1 MEPGTVVWRDTAQS
15 LLRHKWLIIG
25 CVLLGIGGAA
35 IFSLSQTQRWTA
47 SSQVVI
53 GPAVPPALVGNLP
66 TGADKTGPLGLD
78 LPAETQ
84 ARVMASPTIL
94 REVAKSLGLPTTD
107 DSVQSLASVTR
118 VKAVTDNAYLITIVP
133 GRVAGLLLI
142 AVLLPFWSSL
152 LVRTFAWQVILRDTG
167 VINRFLE
174 NLGLISEPLPLIR
187 TTLGVIIGMSHV
199 LLPFMV
205 LPIYAVMRRIDPE
218 FGRAAAN
225 LGASPVRAFVRVFVP
240 LTLSGVVAGSLLVF
254 VLALGFYITPA
265 LLGGARDTMIS
276 QLIVSEVQQALDWGS
291 ASAMAV
297 LLMAITFAI
306 LFVASRLIRL
316 RDVFG
321 SALEE

>member
-1 MEPGTVVWRDTAQS
+1 MTAD
-15 LLRHKWLIIG
+15 
-25 CVLLGIGGAA
+25 GAA
-35 IFSLSQTQRWTA
+35 RGIDRPGRLR
-47 SSQVVI
+47 
-53 GPAVPPALVGNLP
+53 GPAVDRWSVLV
-66 TGADKTGPLGLD
+66 
-78 LPAETQ
+78 LPAVVFLVVFFLAPLVMMSLRSLTDPPGAGLSNYAAFFNQ
-84 ARVMASPTIL
+84 AANLRV
-94 REVAKSLGLPTTD
+94 LGNTLWIAFLST
-107 DSVQSLASVTR
+107 VTCL
-118 VKAVTDNAYLITIVP
+118 VIGYPYAYLMTIVP
-133 GRVAGLLLI
+133 GRIAGLLLI
-142 AVLLPFWSSL
+142 GVLLPFWSSL

-174 NLGLISEPLPLIR
+174 NVGLISQPLPLIR
-187 TTLGVIIGMSHV
+187 TTLGVIIGMSHI

-225 LGASPVRAFVRVFVP
+225 LGASPVRAFVRVFIP

-265 LLGGARDTMIS
+265 LLGGARDQMIS

-306 LFVASRLIRL
+306 LFVASRMIRL

-321 SALEE
+321 SALED